1 MKSPAGGILSPL
13 LGNNPIKK
21 GDKIMKSA
29 KIIKFV
35 TINGCQV
42 PVFASEKVQST
53 FSIDVNRIITG
64 VILGSLVTVASM
76 MAFLA

>member
-1 MKSPAGGILSPL
+1 MKTT
-13 LGNNPIKK
+13 
-21 GDKIMKSA
+21 
-29 KIIKFV
+29 KIIKFITV
-35 TINGCQV
+35 NGCQV